1 MKIKNN
7 HKYQYW
13 SLTPWEVVLY
23 SDHTEGV
30 TGPALGHVSH
40 NGHGVLL
47 RVILQ
52 YVSIIIT
59 INWAIT
65 TCNINYYGVLD
76 YIDYVD

>member
-30 TGPALGHVSH
+30 IGPALGHVSH

-47 RVILQ
+47 RVKLQ
-52 YVSIIIT
+52 YVVKIMTIVLITRIIT
-59 INWAIT
+59 IATWN
-65 TCNINYYGVLD
+65 YGVLV
-76 YIDYVD
+76 YIMN